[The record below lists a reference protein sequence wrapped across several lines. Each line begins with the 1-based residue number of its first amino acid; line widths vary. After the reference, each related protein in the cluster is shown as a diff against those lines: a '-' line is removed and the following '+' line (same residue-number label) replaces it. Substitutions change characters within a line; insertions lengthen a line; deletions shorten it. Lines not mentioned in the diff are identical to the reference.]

1 MGKIAN
7 WLAPKDGD
15 FFKLLNEQ
23 AENALS
29 AAKELKEFI
38 DNYDKIG
45 RDERESVANSI
56 KAIENKGDD
65 IEDSIM
71 RKIDKNFKT
80 PYDKESV
87 KQISSLLDDITDLAN
102 RCASRFFIL
111 SIERINEHVSKFAEI
126 SVKLAAGVKEIISD
140 FDNLKKVEEHCSRIY
155 GLENEADQLF
165 NEALSDLFH
174 FYKNPVDIMKYRE
187 IYETMESLADKCKD
201 VANAVESIALR
212 HS

>member
-7 WLAPKDGD
+7 WLAPKDRD

-56 KAIENKGDD
+56 KAIESKGDD
-65 IEDSIM
+65 IEDSVM
-71 RKIDKNFKT
+71 RKIDRNFKT

-87 KQISSLLDDITDLAN
+87 KQISALLDDITDLAN

-111 SIERINEHVSKFAEI
+111 GIERINDHVSEFAEI

-187 IYETMESLADKCKD
+187 IYEIMESLADKCKD

>member
-7 WLAPKDGD
+7 WLAPKDRD

-29 AAKELKEFI
+29 AAKELKNFI

-45 RDERESVANSI
+45 RNERESVARSI
-56 KAIENKGDD
+56 KAIESKGDE

-87 KQISSLLDDITDLAN
+87 KQISSLLDDITDLAS

-111 SIERINEHVSKFAEI
+111 SIERINEHVSNFAEI
-126 SVKLAAGVKEIISD
+126 SVKLAEEAKEMISD
-140 FDNLKKVEEHCSRIY
+140 FDKLKKVKEHCSRIY
-155 GLENEADQLF
+155 KLESEADRLF
-165 NEALSDLFH
+165 NESLSDLFH

-187 IYETMESLADKCKD
+187 IYEIIESLADRCKD
-201 VANAVESIALR
+201 TANAVESIALR

>member
-1 MGKIAN
+1 MGKITN
-7 WLAPKDGD
+7 WLVPKDRG

-29 AAKELKEFI
+29 AVKELKNFI

-45 RDERESVANSI
+45 RNERGAVAKSI
-56 KAIENKGDD
+56 KAIESKGDE

-71 RKIDKNFKT
+71 RKIDKNFRT

-87 KQISSLLDDITDLAN
+87 RHIASLLDDITDLAD
-102 RCASRFFIL
+102 RGASRFFIL
-111 SIERINEHVSKFAEI
+111 SIERINDHVSNFAEI
-126 SVKLAAGVKEIISD
+126 SVKLVMEVKEMISD
-140 FDNLKKVEEHCSRIY
+140 LDKLKKVKDHCSRIY
-155 GLENEADQLF
+155 GLESEADSLF

-187 IYETMESLADKCKD
+187 IYEIIESLADKCKD
-201 VANAVESIALR
+201 TANAIESIALR